1 MTQPDLRAPRLLG
14 LYQEFLQSKSSAG
27 FIGSVT
33 AGYTA
38 PALER
43 LVLSRDRAT
52 RRAAVLALG
61 LTADYT
67 ANMPLGRA
75 LSDEDRLVR
84 MLAENGSRAIR
95 TRQGN
100 AAQRQMIERMIRLN
114 RSGEFAA
121 VVAEAGAFLH
131 RASWIAEAW
140 NQRGLAYFDQ
150 NRYEAALAD
159 FNQTLELNA
168 YHFDAAV
175 GQGECHLRRNR
186 PAAALAC
193 WERALKLNPNLEG
206 VRAQVYALRRAGIQT

>member
-1 MTQPDLRAPRLLG
+1 MNSSDAPVPRLLRFYG
-14 LYQEFLQSKSSAG
+14 EFLKTKNSAAFIQSVA
-27 FIGSVT
+27 
-33 AGYTA
+33 ACYTA

-43 LVLSRDRAT
+43 LTASRDRVT

-75 LSDEDRLVR
+75 LSDEDRLAR
-84 MLAENGSRAIR
+84 LLAENGLRAIR
-95 TRQGN
+95 TRQGS
-100 AAQRQMIERMIRLN
+100 AAQRQMLERLICLN
-114 RSGEFAA
+114 RMGDFAT

-131 RASWIAEAW
+131 RAPWIAEAW
-140 NQRGLAYFDQ
+140 NQRGLAYFHQ
-150 NRYEAALAD
+150 QRYEAALAD

-175 GQGECHLRRNR
+175 SLGECHLRRNR

-193 WERALKLNPNLEG
+193 WERALRLDPNLEG
-206 VRAQVYALRRAGIQT
+206 VRAQVHALRRAGVE